1 MSFTTNIRSFFAGI
15 GDVVSILAGE
25 ANNGFESRQ
34 RPQLEG
40 SDLFGDYNFRTERPD
55 CGIDAAGWYENDD

>member
-1 MSFTTNIRSFFAGI
+1 MSSGLMATSFLSRLGKVLRTIATVI
-15 GDVVSILAGE
+15 ATDT
-25 ANNGFESRQ
+25 ESDP

-55 CGIDAAGWYENDD
+55 CGIDATGWYEDDD